1 MRLTINHL
9 TEYRLDHPAHFVLQE
24 VRLTPPT
31 GGGQSVAG
39 WRVSLE
45 NGSVEASFDD
55 HHGNRTMLFS
65 CDGGDGI
72 LRLRAEGTVETTDRA
87 GVCGLH
93 RGFAPLWLFLRE
105 TPLTMIGERVA
116 ALASG
121 LAPGDALT
129 QLHALSSAVAH
140 AVRYDKSAD
149 PLMTAEAALEA
160 GRGVCQDQAHVFIAA
175 ARALKIPARYVSA
188 YLFTEGEAAA
198 EASHAFAE
206 AYVDGL
212 GWVGFDP
219 ANRQSPDARYVRIAT
234 GLDYNEAAPVRGLR
248 IGAGGGEQL
257 AVNVQVQQ

>member
-9 TEYRLDHPAHFVLQE
+9 TEYRLDRAGHFVLQE
-24 VRLTPPT
+24 VRLTPAASA
-31 GGGQSVAG
+31 GQRIEG

-45 NGSVEASFDD
+45 SGSVEASFDD

-65 CDGGDGI
+65 RDGGDGV
-72 LRLRAEGTVETTDRA
+72 LRLRAEGVVETADRS
-87 GVCGLH
+87 GVCGPH

-105 TPLTMIGERVA
+105 TPMTAIGERVR
-116 ALASG
+116 ALAARHASG
-121 LAPGDALT
+121 DGLSR
-129 QLHALSSAVAH
+129 LHALNDAVAD
-140 AVRYDKSAD
+140 AVRYDRSAD
-149 PLMTAEAALEA
+149 LLMSAEAALEA

-188 YLFTEGEAAA
+188 YLFTEGEASA

-206 AYVDGL
+206 AHVDGL

-219 ANRQSPDARYVRIAT
+219 ANRQSPDARYVRIAA
-234 GLDYNEAAPVRGLR
+234 GLDYHEAAPVKGLR

>member
-1 MRLTINHL
+1 MRLTISHL
-9 TEYRLDHPAHFVLQE
+9 TEYRLEHAGHFVLQE
-24 VRLTPPT
+24 VRLTPAT
-31 GGGQSVAG
+31 GAAQRIES
-39 WRVSLE
+39 WHVSLE
-45 NGSVEASFDD
+45 GGSVEAAFDD
-55 HHGNRTMLFS
+55 QHGNRTMLFS
-65 CDGGDGI
+65 CDGGDGL
-72 LRLRAEGTVETTDRA
+72 LRLRAEGVVETEDRA
-87 GVCGLH
+87 GVSGSH

-105 TPLTMIGERVA
+105 TPLTAIGDHVRSLA
-116 ALASG
+116 ATI
-121 LAPGDALT
+121 APGDTLSR
-129 QLHALSSAVAH
+129 LHALNAAVAD

-149 PLMTAEAALEA
+149 PLMSAEASLEV
-160 GRGVCQDQAHVFIAA
+160 GQGVCQDQAHVFIAA

-206 AYVDGL
+206 AFVDGL

-234 GLDYNEAAPVRGLR
+234 GLDYHEAAPVRGLR